1 MVDVVLTRRTAL
13 DGRTLASPADRA
25 VAVEA
30 VPPRRRFI
38 IRGRPAVVATAA
50 GALGFPLPTAACRA
64 VVAADVAALWLGPDE
79 WLVIA
84 PEVAGESL
92 GRDLAVALAGTPHAL
107 VDVSHRNAAV
117 TVSGPMAAYA
127 LNHGCPLDLDLAA
140 FPVGMCTRT
149 LVGRTEAILWR
160 TGETAFHVE
169 VWRSFCDYL
178 VGFLDEAR
186 RELA

>member
-1 MVDVVLTRRTAL
+1 MADVVLTRRTAL
-13 DGRTLASPADRA
+13 AERALSSPADRNTA
-25 VAVEA
+25 IEV
-30 VPPRRRFI
+30 VPPRSRFI
-38 IRGRPAVVATAA
+38 IRGRPAVVTATA
-50 GALGFPLPTAACRA
+50 GALGFPLPTTACRA
-64 VVAADVAALWLGPDE
+64 AVAVDVAALWLGPDE

-84 PEVAGESL
+84 PEVAGDSL
-92 GRDLAVALAGTPHAL
+92 GRGLASALAGIPHAL
-107 VDVSHRNAAV
+107 VDVSHRNTAI
-117 TVSGPMAAYA
+117 TVSGPMAAYV

-149 LVGRTEAILWR
+149 LVGRTEAVVWR
-160 TGETAFHVE
+160 TGEMVFHIE